1 MKNNTSKHPTPI
13 LPKPN
18 PIYANTNNEEEQN
31 EKEVVKRS
39 LNVNYCVMSSV
50 TNIARNVINKKNLPL
65 CLIEYFEAFRLNCC
79 LFPLFSFP
87 TSQLGYTFLSESKY
101 S

>member
-39 LNVNYCVMSSV
+39 LNVNYV
-50 TNIARNVINKKNLPL
+50 
-65 CLIEYFEAFRLNCC
+65 
-79 LFPLFSFP
+79 
-87 TSQLGYTFLSESKY
+87 
-101 S
+101 

>member
-1 MKNNTSKHPTPI
+1 MKNNTSKHPTPT

-39 LNVNYCVMSSV
+39 LK
-50 TNIARNVINKKNLPL
+50 T
-65 CLIEYFEAFRLNCC
+65 LIIV
-79 LFPLFSFP
+79 
-87 TSQLGYTFLSESKY
+87 
-101 S
+101 